1 MNATAK
7 EYMMDNT
14 QALIIGIVGGG
25 IVSWLVTH
33 IYYRK
38 STHDQNVVFSKL
50 SSDIRDAILANPE
63 EKINSKDLMYLLEK
77 IANGPIDTSRLRGS
91 IDGGHF

>member
-1 MNATAK
+1 
-7 EYMMDNT
+7 MDNT
-14 QALIIGIVGGG
+14 QALVIGIVGGG

-38 STHDQNVVFSKL
+38 STHGQNVIFSKL
-50 SSDIRDAILANPE
+50 SSDIRDAILENPE
-63 EKINSKDLMYLLEK
+63 EKINSKDLISLLEK

>member
-1 MNATAK
+1 
-7 EYMMDNT
+7 MDNIL
-14 QALIIGIVGGG
+14 ALIIGIVGGG

-38 STHDQNVVFSKL
+38 STHDQNVIFSKL

-63 EKINSKDLMYLLEK
+63 EKINSKDLISLLEK
-77 IANGPIDTSRLRGS
+77 IANGPIDTSRLCGS
-91 IDGGHF
+91 IDGGLFKE

>member
-1 MNATAK
+1 MDATAK

-50 SSDIRDAILANPE
+50 SSEIRDAILANPE
-63 EKINSKDLMYLLEK
+63 EKINSKDLMSLLEK